1 MRTHFIIG
9 LSLLIAVTF
18 VHLFFCFKE
27 NEKGRHWS
35 KLFIMPLLAF
45 SLFALTSR
53 ELPLYLGI
61 LFGWIGD
68 IFLIFKKR
76 SKWFLLFGLIAFLMG
91 HALYIAEIVRLLSFR
106 VPWVVYVVVA
116 GIGIVFVAIGYR
128 LVHERLGRMAIPASF
143 YAFTLLIMASSALV
157 LCVNY
162 LFLLG
167 PIFVLLGCLAF
178 ICSDFL
184 IAYTYFYR
192 DIRRRDFFIMIPY
205 VLAEAGITIGIA
217 ILTLL

>member
-9 LSLLIAVTF
+9 LSLLIVVTCL
-18 VHLFFCFKE
+18 HLFFCFKE

-53 ELPLYLGI
+53 EIPLYLGI

-76 SKWFLLFGLIAFLMG
+76 SKWFLLFGLIAFLLG
-91 HALYIAEIVRLLSFR
+91 HALYIAEIVRLFSFR
-106 VPWVVYVVVA
+106 VPWPVYPIVA
-116 GIGIVFVAIGYR
+116 GIGILFVIIGYR
-128 LVHERLGRMAIPASF
+128 LVHERLGKMALPASF
-143 YAFTLLIMASSALV
+143 YAFTLVIMASSAFV
-157 LCVNY
+157 LCINS

-167 PIFVLLGCLAF
+167 PIFIFFGCLAF
-178 ICSDFL
+178 ILSDFL

>member
-9 LSLLIAVTF
+9 LSLLVAVTLL
-18 VHLFFCFKE
+18 HLFFCFKE
-27 NEKGRHWS
+27 NERGRHWS

-53 ELPLYLGI
+53 EIPLYIGI

-76 SKWFLLFGLIAFLMG
+76 SKWFLFFGLIAFFLG
-91 HALYIAEIVRLLSFR
+91 HALYIAEIVRLFSFR
-106 VPWVVYVVVA
+106 LPWFVYLIVG
-116 GIGIVFVAIGYR
+116 GIGLVFVTMGYR
-128 LVHERLGRMAIPASF
+128 LVHERMGRMAIPASF
-143 YAFTLLIMASSALV
+143 YAFTLMILATSAFT
-157 LCVNY
+157 LCLNY
-162 LFLLG
+162 WFFLG
-167 PIFVLLGCLAF
+167 PVFVLLGALAF
-178 ICSDFL
+178 ILSDFL

-217 ILTLL
+217 LLTLL